1 VHVPL
6 TAPSITECEVAYV
19 VDVLRSR
26 WITSGPAVDAFERGL
41 ARYLHAPAVMATSS
55 CTDAIEIALRVL
67 DVTGKAVFYPTIGF
81 PGIIH
86 AIVRAGG
93 RPVLVDVDPDD
104 GTMSPEHLAACVA
117 SAPDPGAIIPVHLG
131 GLPADM
137 AAIDAIAG
145 PDIAVVED
153 AAHCPPAVV
162 AGRTIG
168 DPSSD
173 WGGPLMRLTA
183 FSFHATKT
191 LTCAEGGALAGPTA
205 IIEAALPWRL
215 HGMSR
220 DAWARAHDQTCPDWL
235 YDVVAPGLKANLSDV
250 HAAIGLCQLDR
261 ADELHERRRTI
272 ATRYDRA
279 LHRIDGLSP
288 PPRRPGRSSAHYAY
302 QALLADG
309 DRDRVLSAL
318 RDQGVQ
324 GSVYFTPIHH
334 LSAFANL
341 DGAFPGAERF
351 YARAVALPC
360 AASLVDA
367 QVAHVIES
375 LRRTLA

>member
-55 CTDAIEIALRVL
+55 CTEAIEIALRVL
-67 DVTGKAVFYPTIGF
+67 DVTDKAVFYPTIGF
-81 PGIIH
+81 PGIVH

-104 GTMSPEHLAACVA
+104 GTMSPEHLLALLPPSVT
-117 SAPDPGAIIPVHLG
+117 PNPGAIIPVHLG
-131 GLPADM
+131 GLPAAMDIIDVL
-137 AAIDAIAG
+137 AATR
-145 PDIAVVED
+145 DIPIVED

-162 AGRTIG
+162 DGRTIG
-168 DPSSD
+168 DPT
-173 WGGPLMRLTA
+173 GPVTRLTA

-191 LTCAEGGALAGPTA
+191 LTCAEGGALTGPPDL
-205 IIEAALPWRL
+205 IEAALPWRL

-220 DAWARAHDQTCPDWL
+220 DAWARSHDQTCPDWL

-279 LHRIDGLSP
+279 LHRIDGLSA
-288 PPRRPGRSSAHYAY
+288 PPRRPGRTSAHYAY

-309 DRDRVLSAL
+309 GRDHVLSAL